1 MIDKLNLVQYNIAE
15 QGSGGEFVQD
25 SEKSKEHIIEVTTQL
40 IEECEGEA
48 EQITSRMIAQKAG
61 IGLGLINYHF
71 GSKEKLITTCVQR
84 IIGRVI
90 TEINFS
96 KEYATDKER
105 LTAWAT
111 TVFDFLFE
119 HRAISRISIL
129 GDFHDYS
136 DESNS
141 VRTQHGFM
149 LALKNEI
156 KIEYK
161 TILVFT
167 LTSAMQAAFLGNGTV
182 STILGFDLSQEAGRH
197 GYIKKLVD
205 LLFEENRREDEIES
219 KNRNVR
225 LGSKSA
231 GSGTVRDINAY
242 RKQF

>member
-1 MIDKLNLVQYNIAE
+1 M
-15 QGSGGEFVQD
+15 QD
-25 SEKSKEHIIEVTTQL
+25 SEKSKEHIIEVATQL
-40 IEECEGEA
+40 IEEYDGES

-61 IGLGLINYHF
+61 VGLGLINYHF

-129 GDFHDYS
+129 GDFHDYNE
-136 DESNS
+136 DSNT
-141 VRTQHGFM
+141 VLTQNGFL
-149 LALKNEI
+149 LALKTEI
-156 KIEYK
+156 KDEQK
-161 TILVFT
+161 AILVFT
-167 LTSAMQAAFLGNGTV
+167 LTSAMQAAFLGNETV
-182 STILGFDLSQEAGRH
+182 NTLLGFDLSQESGRH

-205 LLFEENRREDEIES
+205 LLFEDNRKEDECESENRD
-219 KNRNVR
+219 VR
-225 LGSKSA
+225 LGGKSA
-231 GSGTVRDINAY
+231 GGGAVRDINAY